1 VKPRILVESGLA
13 LAAALVA
20 AVLPYSPARL
30 WSRTPQGPY
39 AALVA
44 CGLLTTAAVV
54 GGVWGDR
61 TVVRLMR
68 RSLAVL
74 ALVALVIGTGILGVG
89 WLLFGTQH
97 TGRLDGPGGWL
108 GAYTTARA
116 FSMALIWPPTVFIA
130 WVLGSMALL
139 ARRQF
144 GAAAVFSA
152 AAFGALGIIYA
163 MVEAPSYT
171 PQFSVVNFLT
181 APEWIDALLFLAV
194 DAAVVYLAWI
204 RLFSRDFI
212 GPATRGRT

>member
-1 VKPRILVESGLA
+1 VKRRILIESGLP

-20 AVLPYSPARL
+20 AVLPYSPVRL
-30 WSRTPQGPY
+30 WSRTPQGLY

-44 CGLLTTAAVV
+44 CVLLATAAVV
-54 GGVWGDR
+54 GGLWGDR

-68 RSLAVL
+68 RSLVVL

-89 WLLFGTQH
+89 WLLLATRH

-152 AAFGALGIIYA
+152 SAFGVLGIIYA
-163 MVEAPSYT
+163 VVEAPGYT
-171 PQFSVVNFLT
+171 PQFLVVNFLT
-181 APEWIDALLFLAV
+181 APAWIDALLFLAV
-194 DAAVVYLAWI
+194 DTAVVYLAWS
-204 RLFSRDFI
+204 RLFSRDFTQ
-212 GPATRGRT
+212 PATRGRT

>member
-1 VKPRILVESGLA
+1 VKRRLLIESGLA

-20 AVLPYSPARL
+20 AVVPYSPVRL

-74 ALVALVIGTGILGVG
+74 ALVALVIGTGILAVG
-89 WLLFGTQH
+89 WLLLGTQH
-97 TGRLDGPGGWL
+97 TGRLDGPGVWL

-139 ARRQF
+139 ARRRL

-152 AAFGALGIIYA
+152 AAFAALWIIYA
-163 MVEAPSYT
+163 IVEAPIYT
-171 PQFSVVNFLT
+171 PQFPMVNLLA
-181 APEWIDALLFLAV
+181 APAWIDALLFLAV
-194 DAAVVYLAWI
+194 DAAVVYLAWS

-212 GPATRGRT
+212 EPATRGRT